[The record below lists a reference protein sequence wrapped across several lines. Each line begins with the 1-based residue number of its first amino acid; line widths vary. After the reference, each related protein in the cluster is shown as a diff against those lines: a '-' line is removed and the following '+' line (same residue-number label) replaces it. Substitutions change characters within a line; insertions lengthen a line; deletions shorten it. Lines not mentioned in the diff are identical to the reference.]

1 MGFPGSSAAKESA
14 CNVGYL
20 GSIPRSGISPGEG
33 NANYPI
39 ILAWR
44 IPRTEEP
51 GGVTVHGITESDVT
65 E

>member
-33 NANYPI
+33 NGNYPI